1 MTALLIYIAGAC
13 LSLCVSALIQRA
25 EYNRKENY
33 SFRLDDL
40 IIALIC
46 MLLSWLGVVV
56 LCLIVGD
63 KIVLYK
69 KGKENE

>member
-1 MTALLIYIAGAC
+1 MTALLIYIVGAC

-33 SFRLDDL
+33 SLRLDDL

-46 MLLSWLGVVV
+46 MLLSWLGVTA

-63 KIVLYK
+63 KVVLYN
-69 KGKENE
+69 KGKEK